1 MSKKNKLHLIETAR
15 CKSCGL
21 CVAACPKQ
29 TLTIGSALNHQ
40 GYAYVVQSAP
50 DNCVKCNIC
59 RIVCPD
65 VAIGAIETNL

>member
-1 MSKKNKLHLIETAR
+1 MSKRNKLHLIEGER

-29 TLTIGSALNHQ
+29 TLDIGSNLNAQ
-40 GYAYVVQSAP
+40 GYAYVVQVAP
-50 DNCVKCNIC
+50 AKCIKCNIC

-65 VAIGAIETNL
+65 VAIGVIEANQ